1 MLSIHHYIYY
11 TILLRATIFTA
22 TLSSGQLNLFAER
35 WYWPIGRCVGLC
47 RFYLQNEIKARWGS
61 AELERRRIMW
71 QMWWHG
77 AESKESSVHLRS
89 FARLINKTYRSMIWS
104 WHKIELSF
112 KLRPFAIREPSW
124 TTDRKWLPTVPNVNW
139 RCLVFWNSELL
150 ALHLL
155 RRSDGC
161 YPSHCITSR
170 LWLPTK
176 VARLPN
182 STSWRTPIDE

>member
-155 RRSDGC
+155 RRSAT
-161 YPSHCITSR
+161 H
-170 LWLPTK
+170 LN
-176 VARLPN
+176 A
-182 STSWRTPIDE
+182 

>member
-47 RFYLQNEIKARWGS
+47 RFYLQNDIKARWGS

-77 AESKESSVHLRS
+77 AESKESSVHLHS

-155 RRSDGC
+155 RRSAT
-161 YPSHCITSR
+161 H
-170 LWLPTK
+170 LN
-176 VARLPN
+176 A
-182 STSWRTPIDE
+182 